1 MAKILSNKF
10 IEIYGQYAGLGYSR
24 EIIVHKTMFKLQ
36 EIVIKYMI
44 EKPTEI
50 NTIAA
55 ALETIKHDTTLHEKA
70 LIAFDLSKCDESI
83 RAKYMPL
90 VYGVAIKRCKLE

>member
-1 MAKILSNKF
+1 MTIKTIKPPMAKILSNKF

-36 EIVIKYMI
+36 EIVINYMI

-50 NTIAA
+50 NVIAA
-55 ALETIKHDTTLHEKA
+55 ALETIKHDETLHEKA
-70 LIAFDLSKCDESI
+70 LIAFDLSKCNENV

-90 VYGVAIKRCKLE
+90 VYA